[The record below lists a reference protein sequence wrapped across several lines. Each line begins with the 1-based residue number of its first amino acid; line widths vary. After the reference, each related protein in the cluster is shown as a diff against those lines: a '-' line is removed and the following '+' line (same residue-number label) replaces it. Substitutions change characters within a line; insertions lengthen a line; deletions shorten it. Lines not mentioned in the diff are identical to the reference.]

1 MGLRQF
7 YTLLHLY
14 YGQLHFDI
22 CGWRNIKKVTDSLAG
37 RKAYFVLMYRQM
49 ILNNFA
55 HFVGNCTSC

>member
-1 MGLRQF
+1 MRLRQF

-22 CGWRNIKKVTDSLAG
+22 CGWRNIRKVTDRLTG
-37 RKAYFVLMYRQM
+37 RKAYFVMIYRQT

-55 HFVGNCTSC
+55 RWKLS